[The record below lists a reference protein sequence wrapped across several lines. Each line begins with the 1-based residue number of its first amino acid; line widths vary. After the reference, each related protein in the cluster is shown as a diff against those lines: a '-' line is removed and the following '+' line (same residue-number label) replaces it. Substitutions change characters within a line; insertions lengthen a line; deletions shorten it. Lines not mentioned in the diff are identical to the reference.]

1 MPNLTLT
8 VNGRSWSGEVRSGT
22 SLLDL
27 LREQFQLTG
36 AKLGCGEG
44 LCGSC
49 TVLVDRRPIAA
60 CITQAATVAGAKVT
74 TIEGLAPEGRLHP
87 VQQAFV
93 QAQAFQCGFCTPGMV
108 TAAVAL
114 LERTPSASED
124 GDQAHP
130 RRAPLPVRRLP
141 QDHRGGARRGRG
153 DARGAPPWL
162 KTCARPTSSV
172 SSRRSNPSAMRSS
185 RCSRR

>member
-8 VNGRSWSGEVRSGT
+8 VNGRSWNGEVRPGT

-27 LREQFQLTG
+27 LRDQLHLTG

-49 TVLVDRRPIAA
+49 TVLVERRPVAA
-60 CITQAATVAGAKVT
+60 CNTPAAAVAGSRVT
-74 TIEGLAPEGRLHP
+74 TIEGIGSEGRLHP

-114 LERTPSASED
+114 LERTPSPSED
-124 GDQAHP
+124 EIKRGLNGHLCRCGAYP
-130 RRAPLPVRRLP
+130 RIIEAVRAA
-141 QDHRGGARRGRG
+141 GAAMRAERRRG
-153 DARGAPPWL
+153 
-162 KTCARPTSSV
+162 
-172 SSRRSNPSAMRSS
+172 
-185 RCSRR
+185 

>member
-8 VNGRSWSGEVRSGT
+8 VNGRSWTGEVRPGT

-27 LREQFQLTG
+27 LRDQLHLTG
-36 AKLGCGEG
+36 PKLGCGEG

-49 TVLVDRRPIAA
+49 TVLVERRPVAA
-60 CITQAATVAGAKVT
+60 CSTQAAAVAGSRIT
-74 TIEGLAPEGRLHP
+74 TIEGIGSEGRLHP

-114 LERTPSASED
+114 LERAPSPSEVEIKRSLN
-124 GDQAHP
+124 GHLCRCGAYP
-130 RRAPLPVRRLP
+130 RIIEAVRAAGAAM
-141 QDHRGGARRGRG
+141 RGERRRG
-153 DARGAPPWL
+153 
-162 KTCARPTSSV
+162 
-172 SSRRSNPSAMRSS
+172 
-185 RCSRR
+185 

>member
-1 MPNLTLT
+1 MIDWRTWNARAMPNLTLT
-8 VNGRSWSGEVRSGT
+8 VNGRSWSGEVRAGT

-27 LREQFQLTG
+27 LREQLHLTG

-49 TVLVDRRPIAA
+49 TVLVDRRPVAA
-60 CITQAATVAGAKVT
+60 CTTEAAKVAGATVT

-87 VQQAFV
+87 VQQAFF

-114 LERTPSASED
+114 LERTPSADED
-124 GDQAHP
+124 EIKRTLNGHLCRCGTYP
-130 RRAPLPVRRLP
+130 RIIEAVRAA
-141 QDHRGGARRGRG
+141 GAAMMKERRRG
-153 DARGAPPWL
+153 
-162 KTCARPTSSV
+162 
-172 SSRRSNPSAMRSS
+172 
-185 RCSRR
+185 

>member
-1 MPNLTLT
+1 MPDLTLS
-8 VNGRSWSGEVRSGT
+8 VNGRPWSGEVRPGT

-27 LREQFQLTG
+27 IREHLHLTG

-44 LCGSC
+44 PCGSC
-49 TVLVDRRPIAA
+49 TVLVDGRPVAA
-60 CITQAATVAGAKVT
+60 CITQATTAAGAKVT

-124 GDQAHP
+124 EIKRTLNGHLCRCGAYP
-130 RRAPLPVRRLP
+130 RIVEAVRAAGTAMLEER
-141 QDHRGGARRGRG
+141 RRG
-153 DARGAPPWL
+153 
-162 KTCARPTSSV
+162 
-172 SSRRSNPSAMRSS
+172 
-185 RCSRR
+185 

>member
-8 VNGRSWSGEVRSGT
+8 VNGRSWRGEVPSGT

-27 LREQFQLTG
+27 LREQLQLTG

-49 TVLVDRRPIAA
+49 TVLVDRRPVAA
-60 CITQAATVAGAKVT
+60 CTAEAASVAGAKIT

-108 TAAVAL
+108 TATVAL
-114 LERTPSASED
+114 LERTPSPSEED
-124 GDQAHP
+124 IKRTLNGHLCRCGAYP
-130 RRAPLPVRRLP
+130 RIIAAVRAAGAAMLGERR
-141 QDHRGGARRGRG
+141 HG
-153 DARGAPPWL
+153 
-162 KTCARPTSSV
+162 
-172 SSRRSNPSAMRSS
+172 
-185 RCSRR
+185 

>member
-108 TAAVAL
+108 MSAIDLVNRHPQADEATIRAELEGNICRCTGYHNIVKAILAASVAMAAAGG
-114 LERTPSASED
+114 ERKVA
-124 GDQAHP
+124 
-130 RRAPLPVRRLP
+130 
-141 QDHRGGARRGRG
+141 
-153 DARGAPPWL
+153 
-162 KTCARPTSSV
+162 
-172 SSRRSNPSAMRSS
+172 
-185 RCSRR
+185 